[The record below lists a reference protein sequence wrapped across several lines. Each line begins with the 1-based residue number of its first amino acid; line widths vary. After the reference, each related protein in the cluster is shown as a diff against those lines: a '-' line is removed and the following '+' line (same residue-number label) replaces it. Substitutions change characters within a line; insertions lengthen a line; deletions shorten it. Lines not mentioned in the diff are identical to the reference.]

1 MASGMP
7 FKVRHRLPPRAARVP
22 RPVSDLTPLRGLLDH
37 HVVGH
42 DEVKT
47 ALLLAVV
54 TREHIYL
61 EGPPGT
67 AKTRLAEVVAKG
79 SDLDFFFYQLHR
91 DTRLA
96 ELVGDIVLERR
107 RVRTEASDSA
117 GAGEAE
123 RIHQRIEPGGLLTAE
138 IAVLDDISRAPGEA
152 LNVLLRIL
160 NERRFGAQPIPLMV
174 AIATGNPMDDEY
186 YNEPLDPANLDRF
199 ALQLRVS
206 GLIQSG
212 AEDARTL
219 IDRFAAG
226 SVVEQ
231 PDPEAVTDRATL
243 DALNRRMYE
252 VEVGPVVRAA
262 LLDILR
268 TLVLE
273 FECDETNSLLT
284 DRTFL
289 VKAIKVLRGAALLAG
304 RNAVDLP
311 DLAALSWMTTFR
323 VPAEAHEALPRIIGR
338 VNRQI
343 RAV

>member
-1 MASGMP
+1 MTELA
-7 FKVRHRLPPRAARVP
+7 
-22 RPVSDLTPLRGLLDH
+22 PLRCLLDH

-47 ALLLAVV
+47 ALLLALV
-54 TREHIYL
+54 TREHIYI

-67 AKTRLAEVVAKG
+67 AKTRLAEVAARG
-79 SDLDFFFYQLHR
+79 SELGFFFYQLHR

-107 RVRTEASDSA
+107 RVASGEGDA
-117 GAGEAE
+117 GGVGEAE

-138 IAVLDDISRAPGEA
+138 VAVLDDISRAPGEA

-160 NERRFGAQPIPLMV
+160 NERRFGAESIPLMA

-199 ALQLRVS
+199 ALQLRVA

-212 AEDARTL
+212 AEEARLL

-231 PDPEAVTDRATL
+231 PDPEPATDRATL

-252 VEVGPVVRAA
+252 VEVGATVRGA

-273 FECDETNSLLT
+273 FECNETNSLLT

-289 VKAIKVLRGAALLAG
+289 VKAIKILRGTALLAG
-304 RNAVDLP
+304 RMTVELE
-311 DLAALSWMTTFR
+311 DLASLSWMTTFR
-323 VPAEAHEALPRIIGR
+323 APPEAHEALPRIIGR
-338 VNRQI
+338 VCRQA
-343 RAV
+343 RTDHVGA